1 MKISTKVLSGEA
13 LNFVVCKAE
22 GHTAK
27 LTSYGVTCYQHESN
41 GLWVFPEYLIWADA
55 GPIIERECIN
65 LCCLGAGSE
74 VPKNPDCWEA
84 RIFDHDE
91 LICRFGASALE
102 AAMRCFVAYKLG
114 DEVKIPKELK

>member
-1 MKISTKVLSGEA
+1 MKISTKNLSGEA

-22 GHTAK
+22 GHTAE
-27 LTSYGVTCYQHESN
+27 LTSYGTTCCRNECGMIWH
-41 GLWVFPEYLIWADA
+41 PAYLSWTDA
-55 GPIIERECIN
+55 GPIIERECVD
-65 LCCLGAGSE
+65 LYCLRAWSE

-91 LICRFGASALE
+91 LICRFGTSALE

-114 DEVKIPKELK
+114 DKVEIPKELK

>member
-1 MKISTKVLSGEA
+1 MKISTKNLSGEA

-22 GHTAK
+22 GYTAE
-27 LTSYGVTCYQHESN
+27 LTSYGTTCCRNECGTIWH
-41 GLWVFPEYLIWADA
+41 PAYLSWADA

-91 LICRFGASALE
+91 LICRFGTSALE

>member
-1 MKISTKVLSGEA
+1 MKISTKDLSGEA

-22 GHTAK
+22 GHTAE
-27 LTSYGVTCYQHESN
+27 LTSYGTTCCRNECGMIWH
-41 GLWVFPEYLIWADA
+41 PAYLSWTDA
-55 GPIIERECIN
+55 GPIIERECVD
-65 LCCLGAGSE
+65 LYCLRAWSE

-91 LICRFGASALE
+91 LICRFGTSALE